1 MESGEAVCGG
11 GGGVKMRE
19 NEGNPPNHSLIFE
32 QSRLLTIGGAQPP
45 HHAPESHV
53 AGLYG
58 VVGGG
63 ECRSGG
69 DHSSGAGANGDHPTT
84 TKPHS
89 FQNNPATE
97 NSQKQD

>member
-1 MESGEAVCGG
+1 MESGEVVD
-11 GGGVKMRE
+11 GGGVKVRE
-19 NEGNPPNHSLIFE
+19 NEGNHSLIYE

-69 DHSSGAGANGDHPTT
+69 DHPTT